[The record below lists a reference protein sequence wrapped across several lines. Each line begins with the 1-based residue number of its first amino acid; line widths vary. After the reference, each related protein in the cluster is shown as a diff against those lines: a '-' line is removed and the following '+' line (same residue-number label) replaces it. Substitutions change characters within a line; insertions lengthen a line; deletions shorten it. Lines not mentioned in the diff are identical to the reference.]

1 MNVEVISPASVRSR
15 LIPLLLA
22 LWTCCA
28 SGTHK
33 WNPDE
38 VLADILTRGYRYSGD
53 QRKTAIED
61 IALRDGAKS
70 AAVLRQVAE
79 MRRSLEPTRELAD
92 LLVIEAALTAL
103 TEMRDVEAV
112 ELNRRRLDDD
122 SIRGIALTNLKE
134 LKAWDATA
142 DVEAWFAT
150 TPLRRD
156 GMHDLSKAAM
166 FLSSSPRSTG
176 ASCTAIER
184 IRRSF
189 PECSG
194 STTDYRCMELDG
206 SLIDL
211 SRHLRCSAE
220 SRTANRLQ
228 LHDATG

>member
-1 MNVEVISPASVRSR
+1 
-15 LIPLLLA
+15 
-22 LWTCCA
+22 
-28 SGTHK
+28 
-33 WNPDE
+33 
-38 VLADILTRGYRYSGD
+38 
-53 QRKTAIED
+53 
-61 IALRDGAKS
+61 
-70 AAVLRQVAE
+70 
-79 MRRSLEPTRELAD
+79 ELAD
-92 LLVIEAALTAL
+92 LLAIEAALTAL

-189 PECSG
+189 PECS
-194 STTDYRCMELDG
+194 
-206 SLIDL
+206 
-211 SRHLRCSAE
+211 
-220 SRTANRLQ
+220 
-228 LHDATG
+228 